1 MAVAMDT
8 PAIVPAAAAPAAAA
22 PAPAPA
28 APAPAPAAPV
38 PADPDAAEPEAEEPE
53 AVVVPEPLADPDS
66 AAAVSPWPN
75 TGCDTV
81 MANATAIAISFF
93 LNIIWFSPWN

>member
-1 MAVAMDT
+1 MGT
-8 PAIVPAAAAPAAAA
+8 PAIVPAAAAPA
-22 PAPAPA
+22 PAEPVPAS
-28 APAPAPAAPV
+28 AAPV
-38 PADPDAAEPEAEEPE
+38 PAVPDAAEPEAEEPE
-53 AVVVPEPLADPDS
+53 GVVVLEPLADPES

-93 LNIIWFSPWN
+93 LNINWFSPWN

>member
-1 MAVAMDT
+1 
-8 PAIVPAAAAPAAAA
+8 VPAS
-22 PAPAPA
+22 
-28 APAPAPAAPV
+28 AAPV
-38 PADPDAAEPEAEEPE
+38 PAAPDAAEPEAEEPE
-53 AVVVPEPLADPDS
+53 GVVVLEPLADPES

-93 LNIIWFSPWN
+93 LNIICSLHGTKTAK